1 MMQKFLIL
9 SFLAFL
15 FALPSISQAES
26 TLVFSDSNKPVLQ
39 SMELSLKGNSLNS
52 LFALQSG
59 NKDLAYKDSKPSDS
73 LKLKNPNTAL
83 FYAAVPGFLIHG
95 MGHFY
100 ATKPVTGTL
109 LLGVEMLGLLFMV
122 RSAFSGFEG
131 ASKDNEA
138 VDAVIGVTLFSGS
151 WAYDMIGAPLAVG
164 KENERIL
171 QRKSIY
177 SIYFN

>member
-1 MMQKFLIL
+1 MSK
-9 SFLAFL
+9 S
-15 FALPSISQAES
+15 S
-26 TLVFSDSNKPVLQ
+26 LVFSVLIFLFVTSSVVYAENRITFSDSDKPILQ
-39 SMELSLKGNSLNS
+39 AMELSLKGNSLNS
-52 LFALQSG
+52 LFALQSE
-59 NKDLAYKDSKPSDS
+59 NEDLAYKVNEPSDS

-100 ATKPVTGTL
+100 ATKPITGTL

-122 RSAFSGFEG
+122 RGAFSGFDGSSDKGEEVNG
-131 ASKDNEA
+131 I
-138 VDAVIGVTLFSGS
+138 VGVALFIGS

-171 QRKSIY
+171 QSKSIY